1 MLRTFIAFVK
11 FCAYLV
17 GTLPK
22 ERKAL
27 KLDREGNVAER
38 DLLVIE
44 GVGDWARYVIRIAGG
59 TVEVVGQE
67 LIPADTAVVFVGN
80 HQGNMDIPL
89 LLGFI
94 DKPKAFISK
103 IEILKVPILS
113 GWMKLMQCTFMDRKD
128 MRQSVRAMHEAVET
142 VKKGYSLVIFPE
154 GTRSKGGPVGEF
166 KAGSFKLA
174 LKSGVP
180 IVPLTID
187 GSWRLLEEKGR
198 LQDATIKVTIHPA
211 IPTANLT
218 REESAALPE
227 KVREIIMGSL
237 PDSAIRSIC

>member
-1 MLRTFIAFVK
+1 MLRTFIAFIK

-17 GTLPK
+17 GTLPLLK
-22 ERKAL
+22 KAV
-27 KLDREGNVAER
+27 KFDREGNVAAR

-44 GVGDWARYVIRIAGG
+44 GVGNWARYVIRIAGG
-59 TVEVVGQE
+59 TVEVVGQD
-67 LIPADTAVVFVGN
+67 LIPADTAVVFIGN

-198 LQDATIKVTIHPA
+198 LQDATIKLTIHPA
-211 IPTANLT
+211 ILTSNLT
-218 REESAALPE
+218 REETAALPE
-227 KVREIIMGSL
+227 KVCEIIMSAL
-237 PDSAIRSIC
+237 PASSIRSTC

>member
-1 MLRTFIAFVK
+1 MLRTFISFIK
-11 FCAYLV
+11 FCAYLI

-22 ERKAL
+22 LKKAR
-27 KLDREGNVAER
+27 KLDREGKLTER
-38 DLLVIE
+38 DLVVVE
-44 GVGDWARYVIRIAGG
+44 AVGDWARYVIRIAGG

-67 LIPADTAVVFVGN
+67 LVPTDTAVVFIGN

-128 MRQSVRAMHEAVET
+128 MRQSVRAMREAVET

-154 GTRSKGGPVGEF
+154 GTRNKGGPVGEF
-166 KAGSFKLA
+166 KPGSFKLA

-198 LQDATIKVTIHPA
+198 LQDATIRVTIHPA

-218 REESAALPE
+218 REESVALPE
-227 KVREIIMGSL
+227 KVREIIMSSL
-237 PDSAIRSIC
+237 PAAASAI

>member
-1 MLRTFIAFVK
+1 MSQSAIFWFV
-11 FCAYLV
+11 
-17 GTLPK
+17 
-22 ERKAL
+22 
-27 KLDREGNVAER
+27 
-38 DLLVIE
+38 E
-44 GVGDWARYVIRIAGG
+44 GVGNWARYVIRIAGG

-67 LIPADTAVVFVGN
+67 LIPADTAVVFIGN

-198 LQDATIKVTIHPA
+198 LQDAKIKVTIHPA
-211 IPTANLT
+211 ISTANLT

-227 KVREIIMGSL
+227 KVREIIMS
-237 PDSAIRSIC
+237 SIC